1 MVRALA
7 AQKRSLAEVGAIGR
21 NLNQIARA
29 ENEEQ
34 WRNGPGK
41 YFLHGM
47 LQATAALRNHFK
59 MLITANLA
67 SWDDGYEK
75 TRR

>member
-1 MVRALA
+1 LVRALA

-41 YFLHGM
+41 YFLH
-47 LQATAALRNHFK
+47 AAKAL
-59 MLITANLA
+59 
-67 SWDDGYEK
+67 DE
-75 TRR
+75 